1 MLMKGV
7 DFMPLN
13 ADTHKGVPVNCP
25 LDLYEQ
31 IKTLAKN
38 NERSISAQI
47 IYMVRQQLKE
57 DSK

>member
-13 ADTHKGVPVNCP
+13 TDTHKGVPVNCP

-31 IKTLAKN
+31 IKSLAKS

-47 IYMVRQQLKE
+47 IYMLKQQLKK

>member
-1 MLMKGV
+1 
-7 DFMPLN
+7 MPLN
-13 ADTHKGVPVNCP
+13 TDTHKGVPVNCP

-31 IKTLAKN
+31 IKSLAKS

-47 IYMVRQQLKE
+47 IYMLKQQLKK